1 MHIRGQAGS
10 LLRLIALGKQGK
22 HHSRQHITAASRCHT
37 RIAGR
42 VEKTFPGRS
51 DNGRISAFQD
61 DMHSGALRQLASL
74 HQAFVRI
81 LAFAY
86 KTLQFLGVRSQN
98 TPFGQ
103 TPYIVT
109 LLAQQVQGISI
120 HHHRSLAYLYLLQQ
134 SRLGL
139 CRLSQSRTYRHG
151 LVIVRISSG
160 GKAGV
165 ADVQL
170 RHGFGHGSLHNE
182 VVAERHMH
190 RQQPHPRT
198 QTSTRSQH
206 RSSRHSLRTGYQ
218 QCTAEVPLMGK
229 PAARLQQGR
238 HIFMLQQAEVRFH
251 VMNGILAESDVQ

>member
-1 MHIRGQAGS
+1 
-10 LLRLIALGKQGK
+10 
-22 HHSRQHITAASRCHT
+22 
-37 RIAGR
+37 
-42 VEKTFPGRS
+42 
-51 DNGRISAFQD
+51 
-61 DMHSGALRQLASL
+61 MHSGALRQLASL

-251 VMNGILAESDVQ
+251 IMNDILTEPDVQ